1 MDELTA
7 YIIKNY
13 IHLMT
18 ILERAAYKNL
28 DVKDYRVK
36 ELLKNGAEPF
46 LQSVCERILREHRE
60 ELIINRCPKCEA
72 LARTPF
78 AKQCPKCFF
87 DWHETTSSGKAKS
100 EDIEGIQR

>member
-13 IHLMT
+13 SGLMT
-18 ILERAAYKNL
+18 FFERVAYKNM

-36 ELLKNGAEPF
+36 ELLKNGTEPF
-46 LQSVCERILREHRE
+46 LQSVCERILREHQE
-60 ELIINRCPKCEA
+60 EVIINRCPKCEA
-72 LARTPF
+72 LARTPI

-87 DWHETTSSGKAKS
+87 DWH
-100 EDIEGIQR
+100 